1 MSNHRLHLKYRRIV
15 TVVLTPLLAGVLF
28 LTGLRTLPVAAQDQ
42 PARTSPPYDPA
53 QVTVPTTLPFAAA
66 GRASYLE
73 NCAPCH
79 GEQGRADGPTASD
92 LPGPA
97 TAFADA
103 AALWERSP
111 AQLFHTTKF
120 GRLEKLMPPWANRLT
135 DDEIWNTVAYAW
147 SLHTDADKSAMG
159 AQLYAANC
167 AACHGATGAG
177 DGPEAT
183 GAVTDFT
190 DLTYTTF
197 VSQAAW
203 LAGWQAA
210 HAEIGADWTQ
220 EQKENTLEYIRTF
233 SYIPPWASPYRA
245 GAGVITGTV
254 VFGPDALQ
262 QVEGGNVFLDAY
274 LGFDQIASFTAT
286 VGADNTFRFEDLAV
300 DPNVTYLATALADGI
315 SYSSGMVSLTPDQPT
330 AATSINIYAVTD
342 SPAAIRINRAHWILE
357 SQPGALVVIQIYL
370 VGNDGERTFVG
381 QTVEGVDVP
390 VTVGFQAPADAV
402 ELSFEN
408 GALGDRFRRVGD
420 MVYDTMPVTPGEN
433 TQQIIIQYAIPHDG
447 AALDLKQEFIYPVDS
462 LSLLI
467 ANYPDLRVDAPALT
481 FDSVQTIQGA
491 EYQVWGQTAFGPG
504 TVEVKLQGLLEPG
517 AADPRTATT
526 SGAGQLATIDPP
538 MEAWATWVMIALVGA
553 ILLGVVG
560 VALQRGTLT
569 TATTRQDLHGLRN
582 ALMTQIAHIDDQH
595 ALGQISDAEW
605 LRRRATLKAQLME
618 VVRRIEPGGHTIQPK
633 ESSS

>member
-1 MSNHRLHLKYRRIV
+1 MLIHSLYSKRRGAV
-15 TVVLTPLLAGVLF
+15 AVVLTTLLAVFLF
-28 LTGLRTLPVAAQDQ
+28 LAGSFALPVVAQDQ

-66 GRASYLE
+66 GRTSYLE

-97 TAFADA
+97 TAFADP

-120 GRLEKLMPPWANRLT
+120 GRLEKLMPPWSNRLT

-147 SLHTDADKSAMG
+147 SLHTDADKSAIG

-167 AACHGATGAG
+167 AACHGVTGAG

-183 GAVTDFT
+183 GAIKDFT

-197 VSQAAW
+197 VSQADW
-203 LAGWQAA
+203 LAGWQTA

-233 SYIPPWASPYRA
+233 SYIPPWVSPYRP

-254 VFGPDALQ
+254 VFGADAPQ
-262 QVEGGNVFLDAY
+262 QVDGGNVFLDAF

-286 VGADNTFRFEDLAV
+286 VGADNTFRFDALAV
-300 DPNVTYLATALADGI
+300 DPNVTYLATARADGV
-315 SYSSGMVSLTPDQPT
+315 SYSSGMVSLSPDQPT
-330 AATSINIYAVTD
+330 ASTSINVYAVTD
-342 SPAAIRINRAHWILE
+342 NPDAIRINRAHWILE
-357 SQPGALVVIQIYL
+357 PQPGALVVLQIYL
-370 VGNDGERTFVG
+370 VGNNSDRTFVG
-381 QTVEGVDVP
+381 RSVEGVNVP
-390 VTVGFQAPADAV
+390 VTVGFHVPAEAV

-408 GALGDRFRRVGD
+408 GALGDRFQRVGD

-433 TQQIIIQYAIPHDG
+433 TQQIIMQYAILHDG
-447 AALDLKQEFIYPVDS
+447 ASLDLTQEFVYPVDS

-467 ANYPDLRVDAPALT
+467 ANYPNLRVDAPALT
-481 FDSVQTIQGA
+481 FDSIQNIQGA

-504 TVEVKLQGLLEPG
+504 TVEVKLQGLLEQG
-517 AADPRTATT
+517 VADPRTTT
-526 SGAGQLATIDPP
+526 TGGADQAATIEPP
-538 MEAWATWVMIALVGA
+538 MEAWATWVMIALVAA
-553 ILLGVVG
+553 IMLGVVG
-560 VALQRGTLT
+560 VALQRGAFT
-569 TATTRQDLHGLRN
+569 TATTRQELHGVRN
-582 ALMTQIAHIDDQH
+582 ALLTEIAHIDDQH
-595 ALGQISDAEW
+595 ALSQIGDAEW
-605 LRRRATLKAQLME
+605 LRRRAALKAQLME
-618 VVRRIEPGGHTIQPK
+618 VMRRIEAGDHTSQSK
-633 ESSS
+633 ASSG